1 MSYYNVNDIYIV
13 SDGKDLVINWGETTS
28 LIIKNVLIKHMD
40 SRMSMETYEKEEW
53 GIKSPGPAI
62 LLPGPKIFE
71 VTLTLTGSEYITS
84 DKCFDLKIANI
95 YNMSIFEIMKIINER
110 LENE

>member
-1 MSYYNVNDIYIV
+1 MSNYNVNDVYIV

-40 SRMSMETYEKEEW
+40 GRMFMETYEEKCW
-53 GIKSPGPAI
+53 GGRAPEPVV
-62 LLPGPKIFE
+62 LLPGPKTFE
-71 VTLTLTGSEYITS
+71 VTLTLTGSEYVTN

>member
-1 MSYYNVNDIYIV
+1 MSKMSNYNVNDAYIV

-28 LIIKNVLIKHMD
+28 LIIKDVFIKHMD
-40 SRMSMETYEKEEW
+40 GRIFIETYEKT
-53 GIKSPGPAI
+53 GTGLKA
-62 LLPGPKIFE
+62 FE